1 MNPTLG
7 HGKICYVGIPSTDVE
22 RSAAFYAAVFGWEI
36 RKRGNGT
43 TAFNDS
49 VGQVSGAF
57 VPGRPPQGEGLL
69 LYIMVDDA
77 ATAVEDDRRARRR
90 DRAAHRRRRARDHRA
105 LPRPERQPARHLPGA
120 DARGKG
126 LTDGSGMSAWE
137 LAQLNVAVM
146 KEPLESPGMADFVA
160 NLDRINALAEAS
172 PGFVWRLQ
180 SDEGNNTAFR
190 PLGETTLVNM
200 SVWKD
205 VESLNGYVYK
215 TAHVEIM
222 RRRDEWF
229 ERMREAF
236 LVLWW
241 VPAGHR
247 PGIDEASGEARA
259 VARPGTNRGS
269 LQLPQ
274 GLSAAR
280 RRERPRA
287 VRARRRVPRDVR
299 LSTPCRPRAAFR
311 LGDTYWIGAGFFASQ
326 ARMFLRDW
334 SKILT

>member
-36 RKRGNGT
+36 RKRSNGT

-57 VPGRPPQGEGLL
+57 VPGRPPQGEAGLL
-69 LYIMVDDA
+69 LYVMVDDA
-77 ATAVEDDRRARRR
+77 AAAVEDDRRARRR

-105 LPRPERQPARHLPGA
+105 LPRPERQRPRHLPGA
-120 DARGKG
+120 DARAEG
-126 LTDGSGMSAWE
+126 LKDGSGMPAWE
-137 LAQLNVAVM
+137 LAQLNIAVM

-247 PGIDEASGEARA
+247 PGIDEAVASSSSCASRDRPRA
-259 VARPGTNRGS
+259 PSASARPFRRPTPGMHARRSRSETS
-269 LQLPQ
+269 
-274 GLSAAR
+274 AR
-280 RRERPRA
+280 RRDFALPSGQPERL
-287 VRARRRVPRDVR
+287 RRGTRPSGPGCWG
-299 LSTPCRPRAAFR
+299 STGSSSRSRSRP
-311 LGDTYWIGAGFFASQ
+311 
-326 ARMFLRDW
+326 
-334 SKILT
+334 